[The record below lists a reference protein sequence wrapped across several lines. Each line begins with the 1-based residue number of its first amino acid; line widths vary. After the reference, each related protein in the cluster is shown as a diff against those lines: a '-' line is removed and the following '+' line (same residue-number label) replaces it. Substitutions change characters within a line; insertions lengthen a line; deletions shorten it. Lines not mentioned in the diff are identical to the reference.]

1 MSRAKPLAKQ
11 RLVTLLQKQGEVV
24 AVTGDGSND
33 APALNHADVG
43 LAMGITGTSVAKE
56 AADLILLDD
65 SFASIVKAVMWGRS
79 LYANIQKF
87 ILFQL
92 TINVTAL
99 GVALLGPFLGVQLP
113 LTVTQ
118 MLWVNLI
125 MDTFA
130 ALALASEPPDW
141 SVMKNPPRD
150 PEAFIVPPAMSKFI
164 FTVGGLFLA
173 MFLVL
178 VLCFNDVFPM
188 DAETVTGRHNLSLFF
203 SVFVFLQF
211 WNLFNARMLGQ
222 IRSAFSRLSES
233 RMFLLIAVAV
243 AAGQILIVQFGGE
256 VFRTTPLSLKEWIW
270 IILGTSPVLWI
281 GELVRLR
288 QRVAAAV
295 PA

>member
-1 MSRAKPLAKQ
+1 
-11 RLVTLLQKQGEVV
+11 
-24 AVTGDGSND
+24 
-33 APALNHADVG
+33 
-43 LAMGITGTSVAKE
+43 
-56 AADLILLDD
+56 
-65 SFASIVKAVMWGRS
+65 
-79 LYANIQKF
+79 
-87 ILFQL
+87 
-92 TINVTAL
+92 
-99 GVALLGPFLGVQLP
+99 
-113 LTVTQ
+113 
-118 MLWVNLI
+118 
-125 MDTFA
+125 
-130 ALALASEPPDW
+130 
-141 SVMKNPPRD
+141 MKNPPRD
-150 PEAFIVPPAMSKFI
+150 PEAFIVTPAMSKFI

-178 VLCFNDVFPM
+178 VLGFNKVFPM

-256 VFRTTPLSLKEWIW
+256 VFRTTPLSLREWIW